1 MIRSIRVSN
10 FKSLQDVTC
19 PLGMLNIFTGLN
31 GMGKSTFLQVLLLLV
46 QTWERPQLLGKGLL
60 LNGPLISLG
69 RGKDVLCDYA
79 DNEIITFH
87 LIWDDQAELLL
98 ECHADAVSDILTY
111 NSNDEM
117 RQGWNR
123 LGEDSVHYIP
133 SERITPQTVYPASL
147 SSIREYDVLG
157 QHGEYTAHYIAE
169 YALSSLRIPGL
180 KHPQSSSLTL
190 LTNIDAWMGEIS
202 PNIRV
207 CANYN
212 QNSNTVSLGYKFNFG
227 TNVSDEYK
235 PQNVGFGITYVLPVV
250 TSLLKSQPGEILI
263 IENPETYL
271 HPAGQSVLGRLC
283 ALAAANGVQLLI
295 ETHSDHFI
303 NGVRVAVK
311 QKTTPV
317 ENTKIYYVEPQT
329 GENSHKRDMQAINID
344 EYGRLDN
351 LPKGFCDEWDN
362 MLDKL
367 LGYDEL

>member
-1 MIRSIRVSN
+1 MIQSIRISN

-19 PLGMLNIFTGLN
+19 PLSMLNIFTGLN

-46 QTWERPQLLGKGLL
+46 QTWERPSLFGKGLL

-87 LIWDDQAELLL
+87 LTWDDNTELCL
-98 ECHADAVSDILTY
+98 ECHADAASDILTY
-111 NSNDEM
+111 NNDDEIKL
-117 RQGWNR
+117 GWKR
-123 LGEDSVHYIP
+123 LGEDILHYIP
-133 SERITPQTVYPASL
+133 SERISPKTVYPASL
-147 SSIREYDVLG
+147 SSIKEYDVLG

-169 YALSSLRIPGL
+169 YALNALRITGL
-180 KHPQSSSLTL
+180 KHPQASSLTL

-212 QNSNTVSLGYKFNFG
+212 QNSNTVSLGYKVNFG
-227 TNVSDEYK
+227 NNVSDEYK
-235 PQNVGFGITYVLPVV
+235 PQNVGFGITHVLPVV
-250 TSLLKSQPGEILI
+250 TSLLKSQPGELLI

-271 HPAGQSVLGRLC
+271 HPAGQSALGRLC

-311 QKTTPV
+311 QKAIPM
-317 ENTKIYYVEPQT
+317 ESTKIYYVESQL
-329 GENSHKRDMQAINID
+329 GENFHKRYMQPINID
-344 EYGRLDN
+344 ENGRLDN
-351 LPKGFCDEWDN
+351 LPAGFCDEWDN